1 MENATIWFNI
11 DHTTILGVAM
21 MERQLKGE
29 RETLSNQQRSER
41 IAIYPGSFDPLT
53 NGHLD
58 IVRRA
63 ARLFDT
69 LVVSVYAFPSKNLL
83 FTVEERM
90 ELWRAVI
97 ANENLPNVR
106 VDTFT
111 GLTVDHARALGGH
124 AIVKGLRSQND
135 FDAEFPQGLMNHK
148 LAPEIETVCLFTN
161 LEQVF
166 ISSSLLKEV
175 TRLGGNVDDM
185 LPPIVVR
192 ALQKKFGE

>member
-1 MENATIWFNI
+1 
-11 DHTTILGVAM
+11 
-21 MERQLKGE
+21 
-29 RETLSNQQRSER
+29 LSNQERSER
-41 IAIYPGSFDPLT
+41 IAVYPGSFDPLT

-69 LVVSVYAFPSKNLL
+69 LVVSIYAFPAKNVL
-83 FTVEERM
+83 FTVEERL
-90 ELWRAVI
+90 ELWHAVI
-97 ANENLPNVR
+97 AGEDLPTVR

-111 GLTVDHARALGGH
+111 GLAVDHVRGLGGH
-124 AIVKGLRSQND
+124 VIIKGLRSPND
-135 FDAEFPQGLMNHK
+135 FDSEFQQGLMNHK

-161 LEQVF
+161 LEQLF

-185 LPPIVVR
+185 LPPIVVQ
-192 ALQKKFGE
+192 ALQKKFGA